1 MNFKHSVG
9 ERNTNNFKYQTEEEK
24 EMVAE
29 KEQAVIKLVDDAK
42 QLSLQSLMMVQAGAT
57 MLLAK
62 EQMDQ
67 KEKAQLVQ
75 Q

>member
-42 QLSLQSLMMVQAGAT
+42 KLSIQSLMMVQAGAT

-67 KEKAQLVQ
+67 KEKEQLVQ

>member
-1 MNFKHSVG
+1 
-9 ERNTNNFKYQTEEEK
+9 
-24 EMVAE
+24 MVAE

-42 QLSLQSLMMVQAGAT
+42 QLSIQSLMMVQAGAT

-67 KEKAQLVQ
+67 KEKEQLVQ

>member
-1 MNFKHSVG
+1 
-9 ERNTNNFKYQTEEEK
+9 
-24 EMVAE
+24 MVAE
-29 KEQAVIKLVDDAK
+29 KEQEVIQLVNDAK
-42 QLSLQSLMMVQAGAT
+42 KLSIQSLMMVQAGAS
-57 MLLAK
+57 MLLVK